1 MLKKKIL
8 LIGGYGF
15 LGSNIL
21 KWIDENTKDV
31 GVTVISSI
39 RTLANHLKF
48 SCVEE
53 ELFGDFG
60 DCLFLQNAFVN
71 CEYDYIF
78 HCLTSTTPVNSN
90 SSIIKDIESNL
101 INTVNLLEIIKKHK
115 SILVFF
121 SSGGAIYGNSN
132 SIIHTV
138 KDIPNPVSS
147 YGIVKNTIEQYI
159 KLFNK
164 LYGIKYLNLRIS
176 NPYGYFHKSKVQ
188 GFVNVAIR
196 RLLKNEPIEIWGDGN
211 NVKDYIFASDIPPI
225 VFSLL
230 EKNCINRTI
239 NIGSGQGTSL
249 NNILDLLKK
258 INPKIQISYKESK
271 LHDVKDFIL
280 DIDSIRESINLTPLN
295 VGLIKTYDWQKSEF
309 KNQQR

>member
-15 LGSNIL
+15 LGNNIL
-21 KWIDENTKDV
+21 NWIDENTKEV
-31 GVTVISSI
+31 EVTVISSI
-39 RTLANHLKF
+39 RTQANHLKF
-48 SCVEE
+48 SCVKE

-60 DCLFLQNAFVN
+60 DYLFMQNAFVN

-101 INTVNLLEIIKKHK
+101 INTVNLLEIVKNHK

-138 KDIPNPVSS
+138 DDTPNPISS

-164 LYGIKYLNLRIS
+164 LHNLQYLNLRIS

-225 VFSLL
+225 IFALL
-230 EKNCINRTI
+230 EKNCINTTI
-239 NIGSGQGTSL
+239 NIGSGQGTSI

-258 INPKIQISYKESK
+258 VNPKIEISYKESK

-280 DIDSIRESINLTPLN
+280 DIDNIRESIYLTPLE
-295 VGLIKTYDWQKSEF
+295 VGVIKTYDWQKKAFE
-309 KNQQR
+309 NY